1 MKEVDDTHESSR
13 PPPPPSAQPRDNGWR
28 PAEDDDTTR
37 AVAWRARRGLAVAR
51 EVRAETEELR
61 GAIASLAKNVGNLTG
76 AVDGVKRLV
85 SWALGI
91 VGALAVAGA
100 AMKLWAWISTL
111 HH

>member
-1 MKEVDDTHESSR
+1 MSTEPHHESSR
-13 PPPPPSAQPRDNGWR
+13 PPPPPPSVKVHDNGWR

-61 GAIASLAKNVGNLTG
+61 ESIRSLAKNVGSLTG
-76 AVDGVKRLV
+76 AVNGVKRLV

-91 VGALAVAGA
+91 VGALAVAGG